1 MRSRPRHWGVGL
13 RPQTYNFFR
22 QQTRVGR
29 DIIAS
34 GNRRE
39 GGRERVG
46 TFGFADAARGKR
58 CSGAQSSIAA
68 ERNGRRPT
76 EGAARR
82 RKAVATIPYGDFGR
96 QKRGA
101 SKCLK
106 GSHEKIRGGGKGEAT
121 NRCIICDD
129 YRRLPISDRDF
140 PSAVLGAS
148 QPLCSPPHT
157 HCGKGASAPQ
167 ESNAPGEAREVREGS
182 EFLTE
187 KGEWDMDNFRTFAPF
202 KHVIS

>member
-34 GNRRE
+34 GSRRE

-46 TFGFADAARGKR
+46 TFGFADAAWGKR

-76 EGAARR
+76 KRAARR

-106 GSHEKIRGGGKGEAT
+106 GSHEKNGGRGKGEAT

-148 QPLCSPPHT
+148 QSLCSTPTHTAAREPPHPKKAT
-157 HCGKGASAPQ
+157 R
-167 ESNAPGEAREVREGS
+167 PGRRERFGRVQS
-182 EFLTE
+182 F
-187 KGEWDMDNFRTFAPF
+187 
-202 KHVIS
+202 

>member
-34 GNRRE
+34 GSRRE

-46 TFGFADAARGKR
+46 TFGFADAAWGKR
-58 CSGAQSSIAA
+58 CSGAQSFIAA

-76 EGAARR
+76 ERAARR

-96 QKRGA
+96 QKRGT

-106 GSHEKIRGGGKGEAT
+106 GSHEKNWGGGKGEAT

-148 QPLCSPPHT
+148 QPLCSTPHT
-157 HCGKGASAPQ
+157 LRQGSLRTPRKRRARG
-167 ESNAPGEAREVREGS
+167 GERGS
-182 EFLTE
+182 
-187 KGEWDMDNFRTFAPF
+187 GGFRVFN
-202 KHVIS
+202 